1 MVNAVNSRNDPCPCG
16 SGKKFK
22 HCCESKQV
30 ARATLPSAELNQL
43 GMLLNSQQFTVL
55 EVRAS
60 GLLEHYPNEAG
71 LWKFLA
77 MSLQMQGKDGLT
89 AFQKTADLLPN
100 DAGVQMNLGNAL
112 QDAGQLDEAVQSYQ
126 RALAIKPTFAEAHNN
141 LGATFAT
148 LGQLEESVASY
159 RRAVQIKPDFAAAHN
174 GLGGVLRDLGQL
186 DEAVASYRRAIKVQP
201 NYAEAHNN
209 LGVTLRDLGQFDQA
223 MMSYRQVLKIQ
234 PDYAAV
240 HSNLGV
246 VLRDLGRLED
256 AISSFHQ
263 ALAIQPDDAQTLNN
277 LGLALYD
284 LDKFGEATASY
295 KRALSINPD
304 YTEALNNWGLMLYAT
319 NQHYDAIANYRKALT
334 IDHNFA
340 EAHNNLGIALSS
352 LGEHHQA
359 RISYRRALDI
369 KPHYFEAHSNLLMA
383 ATYTLQSPADY
394 LDEALRFGK
403 NVAGK
408 TPSRYAAW
416 QCNPQPPKLRV
427 GVVSADLHS
436 HPVGYFLESLLAQL
450 DSARIELIAYTNN
463 PINDDLTARIKPYF
477 SAWKSVFAL
486 NDQAAAQLIHEDGI
500 HVLLDLSGHTAH
512 NRLPLFAWKPAPV
525 QVTWLGYFAS
535 TGVAGMD
542 YLLADATGVPE
553 SQRANFSEQ
562 IWYLP
567 DTRLCFT
574 PPDTDLPVAALPG
587 LTNGFVTFGCL
598 QNLAKI
604 NDDVLITWGRI
615 LAALPHARLRLAS
628 KQLNDPTVVAQL
640 QQRLQ
645 QYGISPARVSMHGP
659 VSRAAYLAAYA
670 EVDVLL
676 DTFPFPGGTTTCE
689 ALWMGVPTLTLAGET
704 LLARQGASLLTAAG
718 LQDWIAASEEAYVAK
733 AVHFAGDL
741 PKLATLRANLREQ
754 VRISPLFDAPRFAKH
769 FEEALWGMWQ
779 AHDRL
784 LK

>member
-1 MVNAVNSRNDPCPCG
+1 MKPSRNDPCPCG

-246 VLRDLGRLED
+246 VLRDLGKLED

-277 LGLALYD
+277 LGLCYKEVGLT
-284 LDKFGEATASY
+284 DKSIASYRRAIECDPKFATAYSNLGDILKSLRQY
-295 KRALSINPD
+295 N
-304 YTEALNNWGLMLYAT
+304 EAL
-319 NQHYDAIANYRKALT
+319 ANYRIAITLQPSFVEAHVNLGSTQADLGQFREAQLSFRHALK
-334 IDHNFA
+334 IHPDLFI
-340 EAHNNLGIALSS
+340 AHNNL
-352 LGEHHQA
+352 
-359 RISYRRALDI
+359 
-369 KPHYFEAHSNLLMA
+369 LLCMN
-383 ATYTLQSPADY
+383 YTAQSPAEY
-394 LDEALRFGK
+394 LSEAKEFGK
-403 NVAGK
+403 
-408 TPSRYAAW
+408 TAASKVTAQFVDW
-416 QCNPQPPKLRV
+416 QCSPRPNRLRT
-427 GVVSADLHS
+427 GIISGDLRHHS
-436 HPVGYFLESLLAQL
+436 VGYFIESLLALL
-450 DSARIELIAYTNN
+450 DPARIELIAYTTQ
-463 PINDDLTARIKPYF
+463 PHEDDLTARIKTHF
-477 SAWKSVFAL
+477 RSWKPIFTLS
-486 NDQAAAQLIHEDGI
+486 DQTAAQLIHDDGI

-525 QVTWLGYFAS
+525 QVTWLGLPTT
-535 TGVAGMD
+535 TGVAEMD
-542 YLLADATGVPE
+542 YVIGDPIATPAE
-553 SQRANFSEQ
+553 DTEHFCEQ
-562 IWYLP
+562 IWRLPETYICLSHP
-567 DTRLCFT
+567 DTTLT
-574 PPDTDLPVAALPG
+574 VNTLPALS
-587 LTNGFVTFGCL
+587 NGYVTFASFN
-598 QNLAKI
+598 NLAKM
-604 NDDVLITWGRI
+604 NDATVAVWARI
-615 LAALPHARLRLAS
+615 LEAIPTSKLLLKA
-628 KQLNDPTVVAQL
+628 KQLRDTGANTSTLERFAAHGIAAERLILAQPTT
-640 QQRLQ
+640 QRSDHLAT
-645 QYGISPARVSMHGP
+645 YHRVDI
-659 VSRAAYLAAYA
+659 A
-670 EVDVLL
+670 L
-676 DTFPFPGGTTTCE
+676 DPFPYPGVTTSAE
-689 ALWMGVPTLTLAGET
+689 ALWMGIPVLTLRGD
-704 LLARQGASLLTAAG
+704 RFVSRTAASIAHNVG
-718 LQDWIAASEEAYVAK
+718 LPDWIARNEDDYISK
-733 AVHFAGDL
+733 AVHFAADF

-779 AHDRL
+779 ARRNL
-784 LK
+784 I